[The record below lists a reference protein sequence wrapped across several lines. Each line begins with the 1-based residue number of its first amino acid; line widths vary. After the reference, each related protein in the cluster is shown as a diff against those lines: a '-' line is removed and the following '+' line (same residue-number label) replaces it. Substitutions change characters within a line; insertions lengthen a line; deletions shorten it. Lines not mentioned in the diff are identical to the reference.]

1 MCYNPRA
8 GQYNPGCYIMNKCF
22 HIAATL
28 VAFLI
33 VYVIPASAAAG
44 TESPAT
50 TTQQAAEGIACFEDL
65 RGRVL
70 AVPSST
76 VQDIYV
82 EEHYPDIKLD
92 RFDTEA
98 DMMLSLQQE
107 KCDGAIMD
115 DVICYALVRKTEG
128 VTILPDSPVP
138 PCQMGVVFGKHNAE
152 LCKQFNAF
160 IRQLKEKGELEPI
173 MERWIKHFDTA
184 EMPDLPLPTKG
195 EPIRVA
201 MEPCTEPIVFIKNEK
216 IAGFDAE
223 LIQRF
228 SVYINR
234 PVEIVEMEY
243 DSLIASTTTGKA
255 DMAASGILIT
265 DERAESVLF
274 SDPYYDSHSRVAVL
288 TKNAHPSIVS
298 GNEGPQILGIW
309 GSIKRSF
316 YRNIIEERRYMLLWD
331 GLKVTVHISFFSAL
345 LGTILGAFIC
355 YLRMSKVTVL
365 RNIAKVYIDVMRG
378 TPVLVLL
385 MMMCYVA
392 FTQFDNTP
400 VAIITFAMNFAA
412 YVSEMFRTSI
422 CSIDK
427 GQTEAG
433 IALGFSPV
441 RTFCYIVLPQAV
453 RRVLPVYKGELISL
467 IKNTSIVGYV
477 AVADLTRAS
486 YIIRGRTFDPF
497 FPLLMVA
504 LMYFLI
510 AWLFTYILDRIGR
523 KIC

>member
-1 MCYNPRA
+1 
-8 GQYNPGCYIMNKCF
+8 MNKCF

-28 VAFLI
+28 VAFLF
-33 VYVIPASAAAG
+33 VCVIPANAATG
-44 TESPAT
+44 
-50 TTQQAAEGIACFEDL
+50 TQQSSSKIACFEDL

-152 LCKQFNAF
+152 LCEQFNAF
-160 IRQLKEKGELEPI
+160 IRQLKEKGELESI

-184 EMPDLPLPTKG
+184 EMPDLKLPTEGK
-195 EPIRVA
+195 PIRVA

-223 LIQRF
+223 LIHRF
-228 SVYINR
+228 AVHINR

-265 DERAESVLF
+265 EERAESVLF
-274 SDPYYDSHSRVAVL
+274 SEPYYDSHSRVAVL
-288 TKNAHPSIVS
+288 TKNAHPSIIT
-298 GNEGPQILGIW
+298 GDEGSRQLGIW
-309 GSIKRSF
+309 GSIERSF

-331 GLKVTVHISFFSAL
+331 GLKITVYISFCSAL

-355 YLRMSKVTVL
+355 YLRMSRIAIL
-365 RNIAKVYIDVMRG
+365 RNIAKVYIDIMRG

-400 VAIITFAMNFAA
+400 VAIITFAMNFAG

-422 CSIDK
+422 SSIDK

-433 IALGFSPV
+433 IALGFTHIK
-441 RTFCYIVLPQAV
+441 TFCYIVLPQAV
-453 RRVLPVYKGELISL
+453 KRVLPVYKGELISL

-510 AWLFTYILDRIGR
+510 AWLFAYVLDRIGR
-523 KIC
+523 KVC

>member
-1 MCYNPRA
+1 
-8 GQYNPGCYIMNKCF
+8 MNKCF
-22 HIAATL
+22 QIAATL
-28 VAFLI
+28 VAFLFI
-33 VYVIPASAAAG
+33 AVMPTGAAG
-44 TESPAT
+44 EAENAT
-50 TTQQAAEGIACFEDL
+50 QSAQPPSKGIACFEDL
-65 RGRVL
+65 RGRIL

-76 VQDIYV
+76 VQDIFV

-138 PCQMGVVFGKHNAE
+138 PCQMGVVFGKHNAA
-152 LCKQFNAF
+152 LCEQFNAF
-160 IRQLKEKGELEPI
+160 IRHLKSTGELQQI
-173 MERWIKHFDTA
+173 MDRWIKHFDTA
-184 EMPDLPLPTKG
+184 EMPKLQLPTQG
-195 EPIRVA
+195 TPIRVA

-228 SVYINR
+228 SVYVNR

-265 DERAESVLF
+265 EERAESVLF

-288 TKNAHPSIVS
+288 TKNAHPSIVTTK
-298 GNEGPQILGIW
+298 EDEQALGIW
-309 GSIKRSF
+309 GGIKRSF
-316 YRNIIEERRYMLLWD
+316 YRNIIEERRYMLLWE
-331 GLKVTVHISFFSAL
+331 GLKVTVYISFCSAI
-345 LGTILGAFIC
+345 LGTVLGACIC
-355 YLRMSKVTVL
+355 YLRMCRFKTC
-365 RNIAKVYIDVMRG
+365 RTIARVYIDIMRG

-385 MMMCYVA
+385 MIMCYVA
-392 FTQFDNTP
+392 FTKFENTP

-422 CSIDK
+422 SSIDK

-453 RRVLPVYKGELISL
+453 NRVLPVYKGELISL

-497 FPLLMVA
+497 FPLIMVA
-504 LMYFLI
+504 AMYFLI
-510 AWLFTYILDRIGR
+510 AWVFTLVLDRIGR
-523 KIC
+523 KVC

>member
-1 MCYNPRA
+1 
-8 GQYNPGCYIMNKCF
+8 MNKTL
-22 HIAATL
+22 HIVATL
-28 VAFLI
+28 VA
-33 VYVIPASAAAG
+33 YVMLAVAPAWSA
-44 TESPAT
+44 ESSAET
-50 TTQQAAEGIACFEDL
+50 SQQTSKPIACFEDL

-82 EEHYPDIKLD
+82 EEHYPDIRLD

-160 IRQLKEKGELEPI
+160 IAQLKASGELQQI
-173 MERWIKHFDTA
+173 MDRWIKHFDTA
-184 EMPDLPLPTKG
+184 EMPNLPLPTKG

-223 LIQRF
+223 LVQRF

-265 DERAESVLF
+265 EERAESVLF

-288 TKNAHPSIVS
+288 TKNADASIIS
-298 GNEGPQILGIW
+298 GNEGTQSLGIW

-316 YRNIIEERRYMLLWD
+316 MRNIIEERRYMLLWD
-331 GLKVTVHISFFSAL
+331 GLKVTVYISFFSAL

-355 YLRMSKVTVL
+355 YLRMSSCKICSTFA
-365 RNIAKVYIDVMRG
+365 RVYIDIMRG

-422 CSIDK
+422 SSIDK

-441 RTFCYIVLPQAV
+441 RTFYHIVLPQAV

-510 AWLFTYILDRIGR
+510 AWLFTYILDRIGN
-523 KIC
+523 KVC

>member
-1 MCYNPRA
+1 
-8 GQYNPGCYIMNKCF
+8 MNKCF

-28 VAFLI
+28 VAFLLLS
-33 VYVIPASAAAG
+33 VIPASAAGAA
-44 TESPAT
+44 ESAAT
-50 TTQQAAEGIACFEDL
+50 TTQPGAPGIARFEDL

-138 PCQMGVVFGKHNAE
+138 PCQMGVVFGKHNAK
-152 LCKQFNAF
+152 LCEQFNAF

-274 SDPYYDSHSRVAVL
+274 SEPYYDSHSRVAVL
-288 TKNAHPSIVS
+288 TKNAHPSIIT

-422 CSIDK
+422 SSIDK

>member
-1 MCYNPRA
+1 
-8 GQYNPGCYIMNKCF
+8 MNKCF

-44 TESPAT
+44 AESAAT

-152 LCKQFNAF
+152 LCEKFNAF

-422 CSIDK
+422 SSIDK

>member
-1 MCYNPRA
+1 
-8 GQYNPGCYIMNKCF
+8 MNKCF

-28 VAFLI
+28 VAFLLI
-33 VYVIPASAAAG
+33 SIIPAGAAGETESAA
-44 TESPAT
+44 
-50 TTQQAAEGIACFEDL
+50 QQPQKVAKKSIACFEDL

-152 LCKQFNAF
+152 LCEQFNAF
-160 IRQLKEKGELEPI
+160 ISKLKASGELQQI

-184 EMPDLPLPTKG
+184 EMPDLKLPTEGK
-195 EPIRVA
+195 PIRVA
-201 MEPCTEPIVFIKNEK
+201 MEPCTEPIAFIKNEK

-265 DERAESVLF
+265 EERAESVLF
-274 SDPYYDSHSRVAVL
+274 SNPYYDSHSRVAVL
-288 TKNAHPSIVS
+288 TKNAHSSLVK
-298 GNEGPQILGIW
+298 GNEGSQVLGIW

-316 YRNIIEERRYMLLWD
+316 HRNIIEERRYMLLWD
-331 GLKVTVHISFFSAL
+331 GLKVTVHISFCSAL
-345 LGTILGAFIC
+345 LGTVLGAFIC
-355 YLRMSKVTVL
+355 YLRMSRISLL
-365 RNIAKVYIDVMRG
+365 RNVAKVYIDVMRG

-422 CSIDK
+422 SSIDK

>member
-1 MCYNPRA
+1 ML
-8 GQYNPGCYIMNKCF
+8 
-22 HIAATL
+22 AA
-28 VAFLI
+28 V
-33 VYVIPASAAAG
+33 PSRSAETAP
-44 TESPAT
+44 EHPQDNSRS
-50 TTQQAAEGIACFEDL
+50 IACFEDL
-65 RGRVL
+65 RGRIL

-152 LCKQFNAF
+152 LCEQFNTF
-160 IRQLKEKGELEPI
+160 IRQLKSTGELQQI

-184 EMPDLPLPTKG
+184 EMPELELPTEG
-195 EPIRVA
+195 TPIRVA

-274 SDPYYDSHSRVAVL
+274 SEPYYDSHSRVAVL
-288 TKNAHPSIVS
+288 TKNAHPSIITS
-298 GNEGPQILGIW
+298 KEDEKQLGILG
-309 GSIKRSF
+309 SIERSF
-316 YRNIIEERRYMLLWD
+316 YRNIIEERRYMLLWN
-331 GLKVTVHISFFSAL
+331 GLKVTVYISFFSAL
-345 LGTILGAFIC
+345 LGTLLGAVIC
-355 YLRMSKVTVL
+355 YMRMSRIRICST
-365 RNIAKVYIDVMRG
+365 IAKVYIDVMRG

-392 FTQFDNTP
+392 FTKFDNTP
-400 VAIITFAMNFAA
+400 VAIITFAMNFAG

-422 CSIDK
+422 NSIDK

-433 IALGFSPV
+433 IAMGFTPAG
-441 RTFCYIVLPQAV
+441 TFFNFIAPQAI

-497 FPLLMVA
+497 FPLIMVA
-504 LMYFLI
+504 LMYFAL
-510 AWLFTYILDRIGR
+510 AWLFTKGLDMLGN
-523 KIC
+523 KINAEIAEKE

>member
-1 MCYNPRA
+1 M
-8 GQYNPGCYIMNKCF
+8 
-22 HIAATL
+22 L
-28 VAFLI
+28 
-33 VYVIPASAAAG
+33 AAAPILG
-44 TESPAT
+44 SETIVES
-50 TTQQAAEGIACFEDL
+50 TQQPSSKISCFEDL

-115 DVICYALVRKTEG
+115 DVICYALVRKTQG

-138 PCQMGVVFGKHNAE
+138 PCQMGAVFGKHNQA
-152 LCKQFNAF
+152 LCDQFNAF
-160 IRQLKEKGELEPI
+160 IRQLKASGELQTI

-184 EMPDLPLPTKG
+184 EMPNLPLPTQG

-274 SDPYYDSHSRVAVL
+274 SEPYYDSHSRVAVL

-298 GNEGPQILGIW
+298 GNEGEQNLGIW
-309 GSIKRSF
+309 GTVVRSF

-331 GLKVTVHISFFSAL
+331 GLKVTLHISFFSAL
-345 LGTILGAFIC
+345 LGTILGACIC
-355 YLRMSKVTVL
+355 YLRMSKNRVL
-365 RNIAKVYIDVMRG
+365 SNIAKVYIDIMRG
-378 TPVLVLL
+378 TPILVLL

-392 FTQFDNTP
+392 FTKFDNTP

-422 CSIDK
+422 SSIDK

-433 IALGFSPV
+433 IALGFTPV
-441 RTFCYIVLPQAV
+441 RTFCYIVLPQAI

-510 AWLFTYILDRIGR
+510 AWLFTYVLDRIGN
-523 KIC
+523 KVC

>member
-1 MCYNPRA
+1 MFAVTPA
-8 GQYNPGCYIMNKCF
+8 KASESV
-22 HIAATL
+22 AAT
-28 VAFLI
+28 
-33 VYVIPASAAAG
+33 
-44 TESPAT
+44 SPQT
-50 TTQQAAEGIACFEDL
+50 SRGIACFEDL
-65 RGRVL
+65 RGRIL

-138 PCQMGVVFGKHNAE
+138 PCQMGVVFGKHNAA
-152 LCKQFNAF
+152 LCEQFNAF
-160 IRQLKEKGELEPI
+160 IRQLRASGELQKI
-173 MERWIKHFDTA
+173 MDRWIKNFDTA
-184 EMPDLPLPTKG
+184 EMPELQLPTQG
-195 EPIRVA
+195 TPIRVA

-234 PVEIVEMEY
+234 PIEIVEMEY

-274 SDPYYDSHSRVAVL
+274 SEPYYDSHSRVAVL
-288 TKNAHPSIVS
+288 TKNAHPSIIS
-298 GNEGPQILGIW
+298 ENASEQSLGIW
-309 GSIKRSF
+309 GTIKRSF
-316 YRNIIEERRYMLLWD
+316 YRNIIAERRYMLLWD
-331 GLKVTVHISFFSAL
+331 GLKVTVYISFFSAL
-345 LGTILGAFIC
+345 LGTILGALIC
-355 YLRMSKVTVL
+355 YMRMSQC
-365 RNIAKVYIDVMRG
+365 RICSSIARAYIDIMRG

-422 CSIDK
+422 SSIDK
-427 GQTEAG
+427 GQAEAG

-441 RTFCYIVLPQAV
+441 RTFYYIVLPQAV

-510 AWLFTYILDRIGR
+510 AWLFTYILDRIGN
-523 KIC
+523 KVC

>member
-1 MCYNPRA
+1 
-8 GQYNPGCYIMNKCF
+8 MNKCF

-44 TESPAT
+44 AESAAT

-152 LCKQFNAF
+152 LCEKFNAF

-345 LGTILGAFIC
+345 LGTILGALIC

-422 CSIDK
+422 SSIDK

>member
-1 MCYNPRA
+1 
-8 GQYNPGCYIMNKCF
+8 MNKAL
-22 HIAATL
+22 HIVATL
-28 VAFLI
+28 VAFLNI
-33 VYVIPASAAAG
+33 GLMPASATGEAESTAA
-44 TESPAT
+44 
-50 TTQQAAEGIACFEDL
+50 TQQQGNDKIACFEDL
-65 RGRVL
+65 RGRIL

-82 EEHYPDIKLD
+82 EEHYPDIRLD

-152 LCKQFNAF
+152 LCQQFNTF
-160 IRQLKEKGELEPI
+160 IKKLKESGELQQI

-184 EMPDLPLPTKG
+184 EMPDLPLPTEG
-195 EPIRVA
+195 TPIRVA

-223 LIQRF
+223 LIHRF
-228 SVYINR
+228 SVFINR

-274 SDPYYDSHSRVAVL
+274 SEPYYDSHSRVAVL
-288 TKNAHPSIVS
+288 TKNAHPSIIS
-298 GNEGPQILGIW
+298 GNEGQQTLGVW

-345 LGTILGAFIC
+345 LGTLLGAVIC
-355 YLRMSKVTVL
+355 YMRMSRCKICCT
-365 RNIAKVYIDVMRG
+365 IAKVYIDIMRG

-422 CSIDK
+422 SSIDK

-441 RTFCYIVLPQAV
+441 RTFCHIVLPQAV

-510 AWLFTYILDRIGR
+510 AWLFTYILDRIGN

>member
-1 MCYNPRA
+1 M
-8 GQYNPGCYIMNKCF
+8 
-22 HIAATL
+22 L
-28 VAFLI
+28 
-33 VYVIPASAAAG
+33 AAAPTLG
-44 TESPAT
+44 SEATVES
-50 TTQQAAEGIACFEDL
+50 TQQAGGKIARFDDL
-65 RGRVL
+65 RGRIL

-115 DVICYALVRKTEG
+115 DVICYALVRKTKG

-138 PCQMGVVFGKHNAE
+138 PCQMGMVFGKHNAE
-152 LCKQFNAF
+152 LCNQFNAF
-160 IRQLKEKGELEPI
+160 IKQLKSTGELQQI
-173 MERWIKHFDTA
+173 MERWIKNFDTA
-184 EMPDLPLPTKG
+184 EMPELNLPTEG

-223 LIQRF
+223 LIHRF

-274 SDPYYDSHSRVAVL
+274 SEPYYDSHSRVAVL
-288 TKNAHPSIVS
+288 TKNAHPSIIS
-298 GNEGPQILGIW
+298 GNEGEQALGIW
-309 GSIKRSF
+309 DSIKRSF

-331 GLKVTVHISFFSAL
+331 GLKVTLHISFFSAL

-355 YLRMSKVTVL
+355 YLRMSRNRVL
-365 RNIAKVYIDVMRG
+365 SNIAKVYIDVMRG
-378 TPVLVLL
+378 TPILVLL

-422 CSIDK
+422 SSIDR

-433 IALGFSPV
+433 IALGFTPV
-441 RTFCYIVLPQAV
+441 RTFCHIVLPQAI

-510 AWLFTYILDRIGR
+510 AWLFTYILDRIGN
-523 KIC
+523 KVC

>member
-1 MCYNPRA
+1 
-8 GQYNPGCYIMNKCF
+8 MNKRI

-28 VAFLI
+28 VALLFI
-33 VYVIPASAAAG
+33 SIAPAWAAG
-44 TESPAT
+44 EAESSAPS
-50 TTQQAAEGIACFEDL
+50 TQQTAKKFACFEDL
-65 RGRVL
+65 RGHIL

-152 LCKQFNAF
+152 LCNQFNTF
-160 IRQLKEKGELEPI
+160 INQLKSTGELQQI
-173 MERWIKHFDTA
+173 MDKWIKHFDTA
-184 EMPDLPLPTKG
+184 EMPQLNLPTQG

-223 LIQRF
+223 LIHRF

-274 SDPYYDSHSRVAVL
+274 SAPYYDSHSRVAVL
-288 TKNAHPSIVS
+288 TKNADPSIIS
-298 GNEGPQILGIW
+298 DKAETEELGIW
-309 GSIKRSF
+309 GGIKRSF

-331 GLKVTVHISFFSAL
+331 GLKVTIHISFFSAL

-355 YLRMSKVTVL
+355 YLRMSRSRICST
-365 RNIAKVYIDVMRG
+365 IAKVYIDIMRG

-392 FTQFDNTP
+392 FTKFDNTP

-412 YVSEMFRTSI
+412 YVSEMFRTAIS
-422 CSIDK
+422 SIDK

-441 RTFCYIVLPQAV
+441 RTFCHIILPQAIH
-453 RRVLPVYKGELISL
+453 RVLPVYKGELISL

-510 AWLFTYILDRIGR
+510 AWLFTYILERIGR
-523 KIC
+523 KVC

>member
-1 MCYNPRA
+1 
-8 GQYNPGCYIMNKCF
+8 MNKCF

-44 TESPAT
+44 AESAAT

-152 LCKQFNAF
+152 LCEKFNAF

-184 EMPDLPLPTKG
+184 EMPNLPLPTKG

-422 CSIDK
+422 SSIDK

>member
-8 GQYNPGCYIMNKCF
+8 GRFNPGLYKMNKTL
-22 HIAATL
+22 HIVAAL
-28 VAFLI
+28 VA
-33 VYVIPASAAAG
+33 YVMLAV
-44 TESPAT
+44 SPAWSAESSAEAS
-50 TTQQAAEGIACFEDL
+50 QQTSKRIACFEDL

-82 EEHYPDIKLD
+82 EEHYPDIRLD

-138 PCQMGVVFGKHNAE
+138 PCQMGMVFGKHNAE

-160 IRQLKEKGELEPI
+160 IAQLKASGELQQI
-173 MERWIKHFDTA
+173 MDRWIKHFDTA
-184 EMPDLPLPTKG
+184 EMPNLPLPTKG

-223 LIQRF
+223 LVQRF

-288 TKNAHPSIVS
+288 TKNADASIIS
-298 GNEGPQILGIW
+298 DKAGTQSLGIW
-309 GSIKRSF
+309 GTIKRSF
-316 YRNIIEERRYMLLWD
+316 VRNIIEERRYMLLWD
-331 GLKVTVHISFFSAL
+331 GLKVTVYISFFSAL

-355 YLRMSKVTVL
+355 YMRMSSCKICSS
-365 RNIAKVYIDVMRG
+365 IARIYIDVMRG

-422 CSIDK
+422 SSIDK

-441 RTFCYIVLPQAV
+441 RTFYHIVLPQAV

-510 AWLFTYILDRIGR
+510 AWLFTYILDRIGN
-523 KIC
+523 KVC

>member
-1 MCYNPRA
+1 M
-8 GQYNPGCYIMNKCF
+8 
-22 HIAATL
+22 L
-28 VAFLI
+28 VAA
-33 VYVIPASAAAG
+33 PALGSDAPV
-44 TESPAT
+44 ESS
-50 TTQQAAEGIACFEDL
+50 QQATGKIACFEDL

-115 DVICYALVRKTEG
+115 DVICYALVRKTQG

-160 IRQLKEKGELEPI
+160 IAQLKSTGDLQKI

-184 EMPDLPLPTKG
+184 EMPDLPLPTQG

-234 PVEIVEMEY
+234 PIEIVEMEY

-274 SDPYYDSHSRVAVL
+274 SAPYYDSHSRVAVL
-288 TKNAHPSIVS
+288 TKNADASIIT
-298 GNEGPQILGIW
+298 GAEGEQNLGIW
-309 GSIKRSF
+309 GTIQRSF

-331 GLKVTVHISFFSAL
+331 GLKVTLHISFFSAL

-355 YLRMSKVTVL
+355 YLRMSRSRIL
-365 RNIAKVYIDVMRG
+365 SNIAKVYIDVMRG
-378 TPVLVLL
+378 TPILVLL

-392 FTQFDNTP
+392 FTKFDNTP

-422 CSIDK
+422 SSIDK

-441 RTFCYIVLPQAV
+441 RTFCYIVLPQAI

-510 AWLFTYILDRIGR
+510 AWLFTYVLDRIGN
-523 KIC
+523 KVC

>member
-1 MCYNPRA
+1 
-8 GQYNPGCYIMNKCF
+8 MNKCF

-28 VAFLI
+28 VAFLLI
-33 VYVIPASAAAG
+33 LLIPAQAAG
-44 TESPAT
+44 EAESS
-50 TTQQAAEGIACFEDL
+50 AEPKQKASDKIACFEDL
-65 RGRVL
+65 RGRIL

-76 VQDIYV
+76 VQDIFV

-138 PCQMGVVFGKHNAE
+138 PCKMGVVFGKHNAE
-152 LCKQFNAF
+152 LCEQFNAF
-160 IRQLKEKGELEPI
+160 IRQLKEKGELQPI

-184 EMPDLPLPTKG
+184 EMPDLPLPREGK
-195 EPIRVA
+195 PIRVA

-265 DERAESVLF
+265 EERAESVLF
-274 SDPYYDSHSRVAVL
+274 SEPYYDSHSRVAVL
-288 TKNAHPSIVS
+288 TKNADTSIIT

-309 GSIKRSF
+309 GNIKRSF

-331 GLKVTVHISFFSAL
+331 GLKVTIHISFFSAL

-355 YLRMSKVTVL
+355 YMRMSRCKLCSTL
-365 RNIAKVYIDVMRG
+365 AKIYIDVMRG

-422 CSIDK
+422 SSIDK

>member
-1 MCYNPRA
+1 M
-8 GQYNPGCYIMNKCF
+8 
-22 HIAATL
+22 L
-28 VAFLI
+28 
-33 VYVIPASAAAG
+33 AAA
-44 TESPAT
+44 PARSAET
-50 TTQQAAEGIACFEDL
+50 SAQTPQQTNRGIACFEDL
-65 RGRVL
+65 RGRIL

-152 LCKQFNAF
+152 LCRQFNAF
-160 IRQLKEKGELEPI
+160 IKQLKSTGELQQI

-184 EMPDLPLPTKG
+184 EMPELTLPTEG

-223 LIQRF
+223 LIHRF

-274 SDPYYDSHSRVAVL
+274 SEPYYDSHSRVAVL
-288 TKNAHPSIVS
+288 TKNAAESIITNKEQTVES
-298 GNEGPQILGIW
+298 GIW
-309 GSIKRSF
+309 AGIVRSF
-316 YRNIIEERRYMLLWD
+316 HRNIIEERRYMLLWD
-331 GLKVTVHISFFSAL
+331 GLKITVYISFCSAL
-345 LGTILGAFIC
+345 LGTVLGALVC
-355 YLRMSKVTVL
+355 YLRMSRFSICRT
-365 RNIAKVYIDVMRG
+365 IAKVYIDVMRG
-378 TPVLVLL
+378 TPILVFL

-422 CSIDK
+422 SSIDK

-441 RTFCYIVLPQAV
+441 KTFCYIVLPQAV

-510 AWLFTYILDRIGR
+510 AWLFATVLDRIGR

>member
-1 MCYNPRA
+1 
-8 GQYNPGCYIMNKCF
+8 MNKCF

-28 VAFLI
+28 VAFLLI
-33 VYVIPASAAAG
+33 LLIPAQAAG
-44 TESPAT
+44 EAESS
-50 TTQQAAEGIACFEDL
+50 AEPKQKASDKIACFEDL
-65 RGRVL
+65 RGRIL

-76 VQDIYV
+76 VQDIFV

-138 PCQMGVVFGKHNAE
+138 PCKMGVVFGKHNAE
-152 LCKQFNAF
+152 LCEQFNTF
-160 IRQLKEKGELEPI
+160 IRQLREKGELQPI

-184 EMPDLPLPTKG
+184 EMPDLPLPREGK
-195 EPIRVA
+195 PIRVA

-265 DERAESVLF
+265 EERAENVLF
-274 SDPYYDSHSRVAVL
+274 SEPYYDSHSRVAVL
-288 TKNAHPSIVS
+288 TKNADASIIT

-309 GSIKRSF
+309 GNIKRSF

-331 GLKVTVHISFFSAL
+331 GLKVTIHISFFSAL

-355 YLRMSKVTVL
+355 YMRMSHCKLCSTL
-365 RNIAKVYIDVMRG
+365 AKIYIDVMRG

-422 CSIDK
+422 SSIDK

-510 AWLFTYILDRIGR
+510 AWLFTYILDRIGN
-523 KIC
+523 KVC

>member
-1 MCYNPRA
+1 MLAVSPVWSA
-8 GQYNPGCYIMNKCF
+8 D
-22 HIAATL
+22 
-28 VAFLI
+28 
-33 VYVIPASAAAG
+33 SAA
-44 TESPAT
+44 ESS
-50 TTQQAAEGIACFEDL
+50 QQGSRKGIACFEDL

-160 IRQLKEKGELEPI
+160 IAQLKASGELQQI

-184 EMPDLPLPTKG
+184 EMPNLPLPTQGK
-195 EPIRVA
+195 PIRVA

-223 LIQRF
+223 LVQRF

-265 DERAESVLF
+265 EERAESVLF

-288 TKNAHPSIVS
+288 TKNADASIVS
-298 GNEGPQILGIW
+298 DNAGVQSLGIW
-309 GSIKRSF
+309 GTIKRSF
-316 YRNIIEERRYMLLWD
+316 VRNIIEERRYMLLWD
-331 GLKVTVHISFFSAL
+331 GLKVTVYISFFSAL
-345 LGTILGAFIC
+345 LGTILGALIC
-355 YLRMSKVTVL
+355 YMRMSNCKICST
-365 RNIAKVYIDVMRG
+365 IAKVYIDVMRG

-422 CSIDK
+422 SSIDK

-441 RTFCYIVLPQAV
+441 RTFCHIVLPQAV

-510 AWLFTYILDRIGR
+510 AWLFTYILDRIGN
-523 KIC
+523 KVC

>member
-1 MCYNPRA
+1 
-8 GQYNPGCYIMNKCF
+8 MNAVPAN
-22 HIAATL
+22 AATE
-28 VAFLI
+28 AGS
-33 VYVIPASAAAG
+33 SAAG
-44 TESPAT
+44 
-50 TTQQAAEGIACFEDL
+50 GKIARFDDL

-152 LCKQFNAF
+152 LCEQFNAF

-184 EMPDLPLPTKG
+184 EMPNLPLPKEG
-195 EPIRVA
+195 KPIRVA

-274 SDPYYDSHSRVAVL
+274 SEPYYDSHSRVAVL

-309 GSIKRSF
+309 SSIKRSF

-355 YLRMSKVTVL
+355 YLRMSKVAIL

-422 CSIDK
+422 SSIDK

-523 KIC
+523 KVC

>member
-1 MCYNPRA
+1 
-8 GQYNPGCYIMNKCF
+8 MNKCF

-28 VAFLI
+28 VAFLF
-33 VYVIPASAAAG
+33 VCVIPASAA
-44 TESPAT
+44 ESA
-50 TTQQAAEGIACFEDL
+50 QQASDKIACFEDL

-152 LCKQFNAF
+152 LCEKFNAF

-234 PVEIVEMEY
+234 PIEIVEMEY

-288 TKNAHPSIVS
+288 TKNAHPSIVT
-298 GNEGPQILGIW
+298 GNEGTQILGIW

-355 YLRMSKVTVL
+355 YLRMSKVAVL

-422 CSIDK
+422 SSIDK

-523 KIC
+523 KVC

>member
-1 MCYNPRA
+1 
-8 GQYNPGCYIMNKCF
+8 MNKGL

-28 VAFLI
+28 LAFLF
-33 VYVIPASAAAG
+33 VSVIPAGATGEAETSAQ
-44 TESPAT
+44 T
-50 TTQQAAEGIACFEDL
+50 TKKTDKGIACFEDL

-138 PCQMGVVFGKHNAE
+138 PCQMGMVFGKHNAA
-152 LCKQFNAF
+152 LCNQFNTF
-160 IRQLKEKGELEPI
+160 IKQLKASGELQQI
-173 MERWIKHFDTA
+173 MDRWIKHFDTA
-184 EMPDLPLPTKG
+184 EMPDLKLPTEG
-195 EPIRVA
+195 EPFRVA

-223 LIQRF
+223 LIHRF
-228 SVYINR
+228 AVHINR

-265 DERAESVLF
+265 EERAESVLF
-274 SDPYYDSHSRVAVL
+274 SEPYYDSHSRVAVL
-288 TKNAHPSIVS
+288 TKNADKSIIADNATVQS
-298 GNEGPQILGIW
+298 PGIW
-309 GSIKRSF
+309 GTIKRSF
-316 YRNIIEERRYMLLWD
+316 VRNIIEERRYMLLWD
-331 GLKVTVHISFFSAL
+331 GLKVTVYISFFSAL

-355 YLRMSKVTVL
+355 YLRMSRCKICST
-365 RNIAKVYIDVMRG
+365 IARVYIDVMRG

-422 CSIDK
+422 SSIDK

-441 RTFCYIVLPQAV
+441 RTFCHIVLPQAV

-510 AWLFTYILDRIGR
+510 AWLFTYILDRIGN
-523 KIC
+523 KVC

>member
-8 GQYNPGCYIMNKCF
+8 GRYNPGCYIMNQCL

-28 VAFLI
+28 LAFLFLALT
-33 VYVIPASAAAG
+33 PTAAAG
-44 TESPAT
+44 ESAT
-50 TTQQAAEGIACFEDL
+50 TGTTDDGIACFEDL
-65 RGRVL
+65 RGRIL

-152 LCKQFNAF
+152 LCQQFNAF
-160 IRQLKEKGELEPI
+160 IAHLRSTGELQQI
-173 MERWIKHFDTA
+173 MERWIKNFDTA
-184 EMPDLPLPTKG
+184 EMPDLKLPTEGK
-195 EPIRVA
+195 PIRVA

-223 LIQRF
+223 LIHRF
-228 SVYINR
+228 AVYINR
-234 PVEIVEMEY
+234 PIEIVEMEY

-265 DERAESVLF
+265 EERAESVLF
-274 SDPYYDSHSRVAVL
+274 SAPYYDSHSRVAIL
-288 TKNAHPSIVS
+288 TKNAHSSIVT
-298 GNEGPQILGIW
+298 GKEGTPILGIW

-345 LGTILGAFIC
+345 LGTLLGAFIC
-355 YLRMSKVTVL
+355 YLRMSKVPLL
-365 RNIAKVYIDVMRG
+365 RNIAKVYIDIMRG

-422 CSIDK
+422 SSIDK

-441 RTFCYIVLPQAV
+441 RTFYYIVLPQAV

>member
-1 MCYNPRA
+1 
-8 GQYNPGCYIMNKCF
+8 MNRCIQ
-22 HIAATL
+22 IAATL
-28 VAFLI
+28 VAFLSFA
-33 VYVIPASAAAG
+33 VMMPCAVQASENTTSSAVSAG
-44 TESPAT
+44 L
-50 TTQQAAEGIACFEDL
+50 GIARFDDL

-76 VQDIYV
+76 VQDIFV
-82 EEHYPDIKLD
+82 ENNYPDIKLD

-115 DVICYALVRKTEG
+115 DVICYALVRKTKG

-138 PCQMGVVFGKHNAE
+138 PCQMGVVFGKHNRV
-152 LCKQFNAF
+152 LCEQFNAF
-160 IRQLKEKGELEPI
+160 IRSLKESGEHEKI
-173 MERWIKHFDTA
+173 MQKWIQHFDTA
-184 EMPDLPLPTKG
+184 QMPDLELPTEG

-201 MEPCTEPIVFIKNEK
+201 MEPCTEPIVFKRGND

-223 LIQRF
+223 LILRF

-243 DSLIASTTTGKA
+243 DSLITATTSGKA

-265 DERAESVLF
+265 EERAESVLF
-274 SDPYYDSHSRVAVL
+274 SEPYYDSHSRVAVL

-298 GNEGPQILGIW
+298 SAETQEELGIW
-309 GSIKRSF
+309 GSIRRSF
-316 YRNIIEERRYMLLWD
+316 YRNIIEERRYLGLWD
-331 GLKVTVHISFFSAL
+331 GLKVTVYISFCSAV
-345 LGTILGAFIC
+345 LGTVLGALVC
-355 YLRMSKVTVL
+355 YLRMS
-365 RNIAKVYIDVMRG
+365 RNRVCRAIAKVYIDIMRG
-378 TPVLVLL
+378 TPVLVFL
-385 MMMCYVA
+385 MIMCYVV
-392 FTQFDNTP
+392 FTQYANTP
-400 VAIITFAMNFAA
+400 VAIITFAMNFGA
-412 YVSEMFRTSI
+412 YVSEMFRTAIS
-422 CSIDK
+422 SVDK

-441 RTFCYIVLPQAV
+441 RTFCYIVLPQALQ
-453 RRVLPVYKGELISL
+453 RVLPVYKGELISL

-497 FPLLMVA
+497 FPLIMVA
-504 LMYFLI
+504 ALYFLI
-510 AWLFTYILDRIGR
+510 AWLFTVALDRLG
-523 KIC
+523 KKLNA

>member
-1 MCYNPRA
+1 
-8 GQYNPGCYIMNKCF
+8 MNKLL

-28 VAFLI
+28 LAFLF
-33 VYVIPASAAAG
+33 VNAVPADAAG
-44 TESPAT
+44 E
-50 TTQQAAEGIACFEDL
+50 AEASTKAVKTPTGKIACFEDL

-82 EEHYPDIKLD
+82 EEHYPDIRLD

-160 IRQLKEKGELEPI
+160 IAQLKANGELQQI

-184 EMPDLPLPTKG
+184 EMPNLPLPTKG

-288 TKNAHPSIVS
+288 TKNADASIIAENAGTQS
-298 GNEGPQILGIW
+298 LGIW
-309 GSIKRSF
+309 GTIKRSF
-316 YRNIIEERRYMLLWD
+316 VRNIIEERRYMLLWD
-331 GLKVTVHISFFSAL
+331 GLKVTVYISFFSAL
-345 LGTILGAFIC
+345 LGTLLGAVIC
-355 YLRMSKVTVL
+355 YMRMSRCKICSSFA
-365 RNIAKVYIDVMRG
+365 RIYIDVMRG

-422 CSIDK
+422 SSIDK

-441 RTFCYIVLPQAV
+441 RTFYHIVLPQAV

-510 AWLFTYILDRIGR
+510 AWLFTYILDRIGN
-523 KIC
+523 KVC

>member
-1 MCYNPRA
+1 
-8 GQYNPGCYIMNKCF
+8 MNKCF

-28 VAFLI
+28 VAFLF
-33 VYVIPASAAAG
+33 VCVIPASAA
-44 TESPAT
+44 EC
-50 TTQQAAEGIACFEDL
+50 TQQASDKIACFEDL

-152 LCKQFNAF
+152 LCEKFNAF

-345 LGTILGAFIC
+345 LGTILGALIC

-422 CSIDK
+422 SSIDK

>member
-1 MCYNPRA
+1 
-8 GQYNPGCYIMNKCF
+8 MNKCF

-28 VAFLI
+28 VAFLYLGMTSAGAADNTDSS
-33 VYVIPASAAAG
+33 VPAAQPSTG
-44 TESPAT
+44 S
-50 TTQQAAEGIACFEDL
+50 IACFEDL
-65 RGRVL
+65 RGRIL

-138 PCQMGVVFGKHNAE
+138 PCQMGAVFGKHNAE
-152 LCKQFNAF
+152 LCEQFNTF
-160 IRQLKEKGELEPI
+160 IRQLKASGELQQI
-173 MERWIKHFDTA
+173 MERWIKNFDTA
-184 EMPDLPLPTKG
+184 EMPELKLPTQG
-195 EPIRVA
+195 TPIRVA

-223 LIQRF
+223 LIHRF
-228 SVYINR
+228 SVFINR

-265 DERAESVLF
+265 EERAESVLF
-274 SDPYYDSHSRVAVL
+274 SEPYYDSHSRVAVL
-288 TKNAHPSIVS
+288 TKNAHPSIIS
-298 GNEGPQILGIW
+298 DTTSSEELGFF
-309 GSIKRSF
+309 GGIKRSF

-331 GLKVTVHISFFSAL
+331 GLKVTVYISFFSAL
-345 LGTILGAFIC
+345 LGTVLGAFVC
-355 YLRMSKVTVL
+355 YMRMSKS
-365 RNIAKVYIDVMRG
+365 RICSNIAKAYIDIMRG
-378 TPVLVLL
+378 TPVLVFL

-422 CSIDK
+422 SSVDK

-504 LMYFLI
+504 LMYFVI
-510 AWLFTYILDRIGR
+510 AWLFAYVLDRIGR
-523 KIC
+523 KICR